1 MIRKIIAAGV
11 VLVCI
16 VSVVLLLTYTP
27 AQPPQGGPALEVT
40 TTASYT
46 ASFAG
51 PESTGTVSTAP
62 VEKPTASASQTVA
75 PTTQPVTTVPQ
86 TTAPVTQPTATTTPT
101 AAPTM
106 PTAAPDTKPA
116 VPTTQST
123 ASTTRPTIS
132 ATQST
137 APTTQPTIPATQP
150 SAPTTQPAGTL
161 PVWQEPDY
169 QLQSQYC
176 FVYDAGADEMLFAKG
191 DPGSQV
197 YPASLTKL
205 FSVYVALQYLQP
217 DQVITVGTEVEL
229 IDKCSSRAGI
239 GVGYRLTV
247 EMLAQGMIM
256 CSGNDAAYALAAAA
270 GYAIAGEEGLTPEQ
284 AVAQFVDEMNRQ
296 AEELGLTG
304 THFTCPD
311 GIHNKKHYTTAADLL
326 VISRLSMENELVRR
340 YAAMQEAIVTFASGQ
355 RVQWQNTNALLY
367 PDSPYYIPDTLGL
380 KTGTEGPAGHCLVS
394 VFPKGENYVYILVL
408 KGPTSGKRS
417 QDTMYLYETFV
428 QG

>member
-1 MIRKIIAAGV
+1 MIRKTIAAGV

-16 VSVVLLLTYTP
+16 VSVFLLLNDTP
-27 AQPPQGGPALEVT
+27 AQPFGGGPALEVS
-40 TTASYT
+40 TTASPM

-51 PESTGTVSTAP
+51 PEGTGTMSAAP
-62 VEKPTASASQTVA
+62 VEKPTASASQTVVPTTRPEITL
-75 PTTQPVTTVPQ
+75 PTTQP
-86 TTAPVTQPTATTTPT
+86 PVSTTPT
-101 AAPTM
+101 AVPTV

-116 VPTTQST
+116 VP
-123 ASTTRPTIS
+123 
-132 ATQST
+132 ATQTT
-137 APTTQPTIPATQP
+137 APTTQPTVPTTQATAPTVSATQP
-150 SAPTTQPAGTL
+150 AETR

-191 DPGSQV
+191 DPGKRV

-229 IDKCSSRAGI
+229 INEYSSRAGI

-247 EMLAQGMIM
+247 EMLVQGMIL

-270 GYAIAGEEGLTPEQ
+270 GYAVAGEEALTPEQ
-284 AVAQFVDEMNRQ
+284 AVARFVDEMNRQ
-296 AEELGLTG
+296 AKELGLTG

-326 VISRLSMENELVRR
+326 VISRLAMENELVRR

-367 PDSPYYIPDTLGL
+367 PDSPYYIPGTLGL

-394 VFPKGENYVYILVL
+394 VFPKGEDYVYILVL
-408 KGPTSGKRS
+408 KGPTSGKRF
-417 QDTMYLYETFV
+417 QDTMYLYEAFV
-428 QG
+428 QE